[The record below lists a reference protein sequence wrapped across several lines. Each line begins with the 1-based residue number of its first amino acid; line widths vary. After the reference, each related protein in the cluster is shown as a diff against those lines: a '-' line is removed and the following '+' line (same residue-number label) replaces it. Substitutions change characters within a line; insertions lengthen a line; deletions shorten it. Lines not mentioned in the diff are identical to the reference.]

1 MPSLRGESKKRFIT
15 KFGSE
20 ITSPPPAAK
29 IRLAKFSLICPLN
42 SQISSINF
50 FPFIHFKSIGHF
62 NVKALKIFSKETRQ
76 APKMEEQ
83 STAFLMNSQNI
94 SSPLSGLINR
104 EQLKLLIQIHGTGI
118 RGRELINAFAEL
130 EQQMGDG
137 TDYRKT
143 ERRRDEN
150 DAEEEAEQH
159 EQNVPQNS
167 NGTAILLLHQLAV
180 AQRQQRE
187 HVEQRSAGEAEE
199 AAETTDG
206 DGRAIGNKLETE
218 FNRHATEQSPPFS
231 LEKEDERNGRIRKNG
246 PLNTAGTVT
255 PWSPKPR
262 LERKSLPPIVPIA
275 CSSSSCP
282 SFAPSSSSRPIRSQ
296 RTPMKEIITLDDPG
310 ELDEFM
316 ARGEE
321 QCIHAMRAFITQFSL
336 RQTTVATMTGVSQ
349 PYISKLLNG
358 NHRELSLRCR
368 KNIYCWYLNC
378 RRHPEKLGQSGEG
391 RGTAPSIP
399 QVAAM
404 FMQDPCTRLE
414 TTAEGELVPQRRE
427 RYVFRPVLLRVLE
440 AYFQESAFPDIAKR
454 VEIANACNA
463 HLQMDK
469 RGAQLMPK
477 EVVTPQV
484 IANWFAN
491 KRKEMRR
498 RTGGVVPELGVA
510 QRNRLNSL
518 SGGHRPTEP
527 TASGLSNSPSSSP
540 NSTILSYNVHIE
552 QHQKQQH
559 LGSSMEEVLL
569 AHRQNQQQQMVERS
583 VPIGD
588 QPVSS
593 AQSAADLALLLPT
606 FAPSRQPN
614 CTPIPT
620 PSFPQSL
627 LQLPPPVDHIHQ
639 LVRAQPS
646 LANQFLLLHQ
656 LLIGTLPAEGR
667 LLQAGSA
674 TSVDGHSLT
683 NDHHF
688 AILSF

>member
-1 MPSLRGESKKRFIT
+1 
-15 KFGSE
+15 
-20 ITSPPPAAK
+20 
-29 IRLAKFSLICPLN
+29 
-42 SQISSINF
+42 
-50 FPFIHFKSIGHF
+50 
-62 NVKALKIFSKETRQ
+62 
-76 APKMEEQ
+76 
-83 STAFLMNSQNI
+83 
-94 SSPLSGLINR
+94 
-104 EQLKLLIQIHGTGI
+104 
-118 RGRELINAFAEL
+118 
-130 EQQMGDG
+130 MGDG

-150 DAEEEAEQH
+150 DAEEEAEQQH
-159 EQNVPQNS
+159 EVHDVQNVISHRFQQNVPQNS
-167 NGTAILLLHQLAV
+167 NGTAILLLHHLAV

-206 DGRAIGNKLETE
+206 EGRAIGNKLETE

-246 PLNTAGTVT
+246 SLNTAGT
-255 PWSPKPR
+255 
-262 LERKSLPPIVPIA
+262 
-275 CSSSSCP
+275 
-282 SFAPSSSSRPIRSQ
+282 

-378 RRHPEKLGQSGEG
+378 RRHPEKL
-391 RGTAPSIP
+391 
-399 QVAAM
+399 AM

-620 PSFPQSL
+620 PSFPPKTCFNF
-627 LQLPPPVDHIHQ
+627 LPLVDHIHQ
-639 LVRAQPS
+639 LSGPNRHWPTNS
-646 LANQFLLLHQ
+646 FSSTQ
-656 LLIGTLPAEGR
+656 LLIGTLPAEGGCFSR
-667 LLQAGSA
+667 IS
-674 TSVDGHSLT
+674 
-683 NDHHF
+683 N
-688 AILSF
+688 IC

>member
-1 MPSLRGESKKRFIT
+1 
-15 KFGSE
+15 
-20 ITSPPPAAK
+20 
-29 IRLAKFSLICPLN
+29 
-42 SQISSINF
+42 
-50 FPFIHFKSIGHF
+50 
-62 NVKALKIFSKETRQ
+62 
-76 APKMEEQ
+76 MEEQ
-83 STAFLMNSQNI
+83 STAFFMNSQNI
-94 SSPLSGLINR
+94 SSPLSGNINR

-118 RGRELINAFAEL
+118 GGRELINAFAEL
-130 EQQMGDG
+130 EQQMGGG

-150 DAEEEAEQH
+150 DAEEDAEQH
-159 EQNVPQNS
+159 ENS

-180 AQRQQRE
+180 AQRQQLE
-187 HVEQRSAGEAEE
+187 HVEQRSAEE
-199 AAETTDG
+199 PEEVAETTDG
-206 DGRAIGNKLETE
+206 EGRAIGNKFETE
-218 FNRHATEQSPPFS
+218 FNRHATEQPPPN
-231 LEKEDERNGRIRKNG
+231 ERNGRIRKNG
-246 PLNTAGTVT
+246 PLNTAGTEPPLT
-255 PWSPKPR
+255 MGSNASWSPKPR
-262 LERKSLPPIVPIA
+262 LERDSLPPIVPTA
-275 CSSSSCP
+275 CSSSS
-282 SFAPSSSSRPIRSQ
+282 APSSSSRPIRSQ

-378 RRHPEKLGQSGEG
+378 RRHPEKL
-391 RGTAPSIP
+391 
-399 QVAAM
+399 AM

-414 TTAEGELVPQRRE
+414 TTAEGELIPQRRE

-463 HLQMDK
+463 HLQIDK

-498 RTGGVVPELGVA
+498 RTGGIAPELGVA

-527 TASGLSNSPSSSP
+527 TVSGLSNSPSSSP
-540 NSTILSYNVHIE
+540 NSTVLSYNVHIE

-569 AHRQNQQQQMVERS
+569 VHRQNQQQQIVERS
-583 VPIGD
+583 VPNGD

-593 AQSAADLALLLPT
+593 AQSVADLALLLPT

-656 LLIGTLPAEGR
+656 LLIGTLPAEGGCFKQDQQH
-667 LLQAGSA
+667 LLMAHEQ
-674 TSVDGHSLT
+674 
-683 NDHHF
+683 
-688 AILSF
+688 

>member
-1 MPSLRGESKKRFIT
+1 MDTQKVPMEHWKVAINGGKSQ
-15 KFGSE
+15 
-20 ITSPPPAAK
+20 P
-29 IRLAKFSLICPLN
+29 PLN
-42 SQISSINF
+42 GSQ
-50 FPFIHFKSIGHF
+50 
-62 NVKALKIFSKETRQ
+62 LD
-76 APKMEEQ
+76 
-83 STAFLMNSQNI
+83 
-94 SSPLSGLINR
+94 LIRRLHN
-104 EQLKLLIQIHGTGI
+104 TGI
-118 RGRELINAFAEL
+118 RAQTLIKAFAEL

-159 EQNVPQNS
+159 EVHDVQNVISHRFQQNVPQNS

-255 PWSPKPR
+255 P
-262 LERKSLPPIVPIA
+262 
-275 CSSSSCP
+275 
-282 SFAPSSSSRPIRSQ
+282 RPIRSQ

-656 LLIGTLPAEGR
+656 LLIGTLPAEGGCFKQDQQH
-667 LLQAGSA
+667 LLM
-674 TSVDGHSLT
+674 
-683 NDHHF
+683 
-688 AILSF
+688 AIHDQ